1 MSSDVDFCRPAFVDR
16 HVILLRISSRVRF
29 LILTSNLVVSPLLL
43 LMISSL
49 LCLTTSS
56 FISQDSSGN
65 GSPKKIETG
74 DVKQDPVSD
83 LVGRFRTY
91 KSRGRHF

>member
-1 MSSDVDFCRPAFVDR
+1 MSSDVDFCRPAFDDR

-29 LILTSNLVVSPLLL
+29 LILTSNLVVSPL

-83 LVGRFRTY
+83 LVGRFGNY
-91 KSRGRHF
+91 KSHGRYF